1 MTNISNLDD
10 KAQAVADWLSS
21 TLGGISA
28 AADYEIQDG
37 GKFVLFRAPETIVP
51 ISDKMLRTLI
61 YTEVTNRFQ
70 GIGVQWMLVFLDAK
84 RDVIDEIDSIIGIDY

>member
-1 MTNISNLDD
+1 MTNTSNLDD
-10 KAQAVADWLSS
+10 KAQAVAKWISS

-37 GKFVLFRAPETIVP
+37 GKFLLFRAPETVIPV
-51 ISDKMLRTLI
+51 SDKVLRTLI
-61 YTEVTNRFQ
+61 YNEVTNRLQ

-84 RDVIDEIDSIIGIDY
+84 SDVIDEIDSIIGIDY